1 MHLHCVAHCWMTDSY
16 GGLLISRLSPNS
28 GAQDQKLLAP
38 KGRKADR
45 LRAKAGAGAGAKAG
59 AGAGTGGASSP
70 HVHVEGWFA
79 KRLIP
84 GEFVSFQ
91 ARPWQC
97 HHDAR
102 SEAGQRLRSRL

>member
-1 MHLHCVAHCWMTDSY
+1 MTDSY

-45 LRAKAGAGAGAKAG
+45 LRAKAGAGAG
-59 AGAGTGGASSP
+59 TGGASPP